1 MKTSAIRDGF
11 QHRTEEPRFFVR
23 SIAQGEPEWTEGYQ
37 WEIQFLDQDGCSG
50 YELFITSDDED
61 PTELPYDLP
70 TAVVD
75 AARAMS
81 SGGDYLSSDG
91 RSMPPF

>member
-11 QHRTEEPRFFVR
+11 QHRAEEPRFFVR
-23 SIAQGEPEWTEGYQ
+23 TVGQDEPDWTEGYRS
-37 WEIQFLDQDGCSG
+37 EIQFLDQNGCSG
-50 YELFITSDDED
+50 YELFLMDDEEAPAD
-61 PTELPYDLP
+61 LPYDLP

-75 AARAMS
+75 AARAMR